1 MSLTICP
8 SNTTASSEQAE
19 KAIEHVNQERKKA
32 HVLCNL
38 IVDVIAI
45 FHWEE
50 ASHPT
55 SLSLREETIHRS
67 ESQMLIQNHL
77 NSLSTTMSYVGYEYC

>member
-19 KAIEHVNQERKKA
+19 KVIEHVNQKEKSR
-32 HVLCNL
+32 LCNL

-50 ASHPT
+50 ASQIFNQP
-55 SLSLREETIHRS
+55 LREDYT
-67 ESQMLIQNHL
+67 Q
-77 NSLSTTMSYVGYEYC
+77 